1 MKRSV
6 FIIIGVVLVLILV
19 AVWVYMLFF
28 STTSNE
34 TDKQFGDLDFGE
46 TTDTDYQEP
55 VVEEEPVVDMET
67 NQRLR
72 QLTTRPVAGFTEILS
87 DTNNPR
93 TVLYMEIGT
102 GHIYSINL
110 ISGEEERISATTI
123 AETQKAEFSQDG
135 TYVMIQSGFETKKE
149 FILGE
154 IHSTSSTLSN
164 TKLAEPITSFS
175 GTVDNQFLYTIQT
188 NASTIG
194 KVLDPSDVT
203 NETLFTLPL
212 REANVEWGSAAS
224 DSHYVYPK
232 ATRHLE
238 NFLYQIKNGVITRMP
253 IDGRGLSAIGNDDL
267 VLYAKQEND
276 VYQSYFHTITT
287 GTEVEMPFVQIPE
300 KCIMGESDRPVTVCA
315 NSEYEFSE
323 LLPDSWYK
331 GETSSSDSLWE
342 IGLEGRQATFLVN
355 PEQTSGRKLDITQ
368 LQLAD
373 DMENVYFTNQLD
385 KTLWLYERIPADT
398 NQN

>member
-238 NFLYQIKNGVITRMP
+238 NFLYQIKNGVVSRMP
-253 IDGRGLSAIGNDDL
+253 VDGYGMSALGNDTY
-267 VLYAKQEND
+267 VFYSKKEGAE
-276 VYQSYFHTITT
+276 YRSYYLDINSRIETN
-287 GTEVEMPFVQIPE
+287 VPLSQIPE
-300 KCIMGESDRPVTVCA
+300 KCVMSEEEYPVTVCA
-315 NSEYEFSE
+315 NTEYELPE

-331 GETSSSDSLWE
+331 GEISTADNLWE
-342 IGLEGRQATFLVN
+342 ISPDGGAAKFLIS
-355 PEQTSGRKLDITQ
+355 PELTSGRKLDITQ
-368 LQLAD
+368 LQITSD
-373 DMENVYFTNQLD
+373 KSKVYFTNQSD
-385 KTLWLYERIPADT
+385 QTLWFYQRIIAGV
-398 NQN
+398 N